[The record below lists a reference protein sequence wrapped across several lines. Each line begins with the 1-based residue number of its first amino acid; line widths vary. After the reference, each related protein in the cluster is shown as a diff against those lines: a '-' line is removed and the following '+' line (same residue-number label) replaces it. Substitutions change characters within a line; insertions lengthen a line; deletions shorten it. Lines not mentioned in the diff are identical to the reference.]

1 MNRDLTPL
9 GDEDLVK
16 VFKDGNERAFDE
28 LYARYASKLKRL
40 IYYYLGDAEESDDVL
55 HDVFLRV
62 FMHIDSFNTDKVFSS
77 WIYRIAVNC
86 SKNYRKKNYRNQVL
100 VESEQMDI
108 ENTINN
114 ASPEDIFIK
123 QEDMRAFYSAVN
135 SLKDNFKIVFLLR
148 FDHGMQYS
156 QISQVI
162 RCPERTAKWRMQK
175 AIEKIIDYLKDRDV
189 V

>member
-62 FMHIDSFNTDKVFSS
+62 FMHIDSFNTEKVFSS

-86 SKNYRKKNYRNQVL
+86 SKITVRRIIVTRCWLK
-100 VESEQMDI
+100 
-108 ENTINN
+108 
-114 ASPEDIFIK
+114 ASRWI
-123 QEDMRAFYSAVN
+123 
-135 SLKDNFKIVFLLR
+135 LR
-148 FDHGMQYS
+148 
-156 QISQVI
+156 I
-162 RCPERTAKWRMQK
+162 R
-175 AIEKIIDYLKDRDV
+175 
-189 V
+189 